1 MISQLL
7 KGSANSTIVELFRYV
22 FVGGFAFIIDYGTL
36 FLLTEFAGINYLL
49 SAAIAFVLGLVT
61 NYMLSIIW
69 VFSNS
74 RLGNR
79 MTEFVIFASI
89 GIVGLLLNEAIMF
102 LCCDVLNI
110 YYMVSKLCSTGIVFF
125 WNFFGRKLLL
135 FNKTKI
141 N

>member
-7 KGSANSTIVELFRYV
+7 KGSSNGTVVELFRYV

-49 SAAIAFVLGLVT
+49 SAAIAFVSGLVM

-89 GIVGLLLNEAIMF
+89 GIIGLLLNEVIMY
-102 LCCDVLNI
+102 LCSDVLSI

-135 FNKTKI
+135 FNKTI
-141 N
+141 